1 MRSIMLAAKNFLTP
15 IVEDVK
21 KSVAKSF
28 INNGLSD
35 IDQVYEELC
44 EKHCNRGDKEAFR
57 ASIKGEILANLG
69 FLVQEVD
76 ANRKISELVKVALER
91 ETAPRAGLSVSKEAC
106 NACRAKTFEV
116 TSMCQ
121 ACVARPCEANC
132 PKKAISVSDKAFINQ
147 DLCIKCGICA
157 SNCPYGAIHQSKVPC
172 EDICPVNAIKK
183 DELGREE
190 IDVEKCISCGKCL
203 QSCPFGAISYN
214 SQMIDVLKHI
224 KNPNQKVVAMVA
236 PAILGQFGNDLG
248 KAIAGLKKLG
258 FDEVLDV
265 AYGAEYTS
273 RDESKEFVERMEE
286 GALFMTTSCCP
297 AYVKATKVHVP
308 EIEKFVS
315 HTGSPMR
322 YIAEIARQRFVDAKI
337 VFVGPCLGKRIEAEN
352 DPNVDYVL
360 VFKDIVAMMDASE
373 IKVSELETE
382 ALPDESSLQSRRY
395 AVSGGVAQAVA
406 NLMEGRADYRPYA
419 INGLTK
425 DSVKALKKFA
435 LKGLDDGANMLE
447 VMCCEG
453 GCIAGPGCVNQPK
466 KATVILE
473 KYASEGK
480 NQKEL
485 SVK

>member
-1 MRSIMLAAKNFLTP
+1 MLVAKNFLSP
-15 IVEDVK
+15 ILEDIK
-21 KSVAKSF
+21 ECVARSF
-28 INNGLSD
+28 INNSLSD
-35 IDQVYEELC
+35 IDAVYEELC
-44 EKHCNRGDKEAFR
+44 NKHCNRANAEAFK
-57 ASIKGEILANLG
+57 ASVKGEILACLG

-76 ANRKISELVKVALER
+76 ANRSLSDLVADALAR
-91 ETAPRAGLSVSKEAC
+91 EKAPRAGLSVCKDAC
-106 NACRAKTFEV
+106 NACREKTFEV
-116 TSMCQ
+116 MSVCQ
-121 ACVARPCEANC
+121 GCVARPCEANC
-132 PKKAISVSDKAFINQ
+132 PKKAISVGEKALIDQ
-147 DLCIKCGICA
+147 SLCIKCGICA

-172 EDICPVNAIKK
+172 KDVCPVNAIKK

-236 PAILGQFGNDLG
+236 PAILGQFGSDLG
-248 KAIAGLKKLG
+248 RVVSGLKALG
-258 FDEVLDV
+258 FDVVLDV
-265 AYGAEYTS
+265 AYGAEHTS

-286 GALFMTTSCCP
+286 GAKFMTTSCCP
-297 AYVKATKVHVP
+297 AYVKTARVHVP

-315 HTGSPMR
+315 HTGSPMY
-322 YIAEIARQRFVDAKI
+322 YIAKIARERYSDAKI
-337 VFVGPCLGKRIEAEN
+337 VFVGPCLAKRIEAEN
-352 DPNVDYVL
+352 NPNVDYVL
-360 VFKDIVAMMDASE
+360 VFKDIVAMMNAEGIDVAN
-373 IKVSELETE
+373 LEPE

-395 AVSGGVAQAVA
+395 AISGGVASAVS
-406 NLMEGRADYRPYA
+406 NLIDERVDYRAYA

-425 DSVKALKKFA
+425 DAVKALKKFA

-466 KATVILE
+466 KASVILE

-485 SVK
+485 SIK

>member
-1 MRSIMLAAKNFLTP
+1 MLAAKNFLSP
-15 IVEDVK
+15 IQQDVME
-21 KSVAKSF
+21 SVVKSF
-28 INNGLSD
+28 INNNLTDVES
-35 IDQVYEELC
+35 VLEELSN
-44 EKHCNRGDKEAFR
+44 KYSNTKDKEAFK
-57 ASIKGEILANLG
+57 ASIKGQILAVLG
-69 FLVQEVD
+69 YLVQEVD
-76 ANRKISELVKVALER
+76 ANRDLNDLVKEAMAR
-91 ETAPRAGLSVSKEAC
+91 EVAPRAGLSVSKGAC

-132 PKKAISVSDKAFINQ
+132 PKKAISVNDKAFINQ

-157 SNCPYGAIHQSKVPC
+157 SNCPYEAIYQSKVPC
-172 EDICPVNAIKK
+172 EDVCPVNAIKK

-203 QSCPFGAISYN
+203 QSCPFGAITYN
-214 SQMIDVLKHI
+214 SQVIDVLKHI
-224 KNPNQKVVAMVA
+224 KNPEQKVVAMVA

-248 KAIAGLKKLG
+248 KAIAGLKKIG

-286 GALFMTTSCCP
+286 GAPFMTTSCCP

-322 YIAEIARQRFVDAKI
+322 YIAEIARERYKDAKI

-360 VFKDIVAMMDASE
+360 VFKDIVAVLNAMEVNVAT
-373 IKVSELETE
+373 LEAE

-395 AVSGGVAQAVA
+395 AVSGGVAGAVA
-406 NLMEGRADYRPYA
+406 NLIEGRADYRPYA
-419 INGLTK
+419 INGLSK
-425 DSVKALKKFA
+425 DGVKLLKKFA
-435 LKGLDDGANMLE
+435 AKGLDDGANMLE

>member
-1 MRSIMLAAKNFLTP
+1 MLATKNYLSP
-15 IVEDVK
+15 IRQDVMEK
-21 KSVAKSF
+21 VAKSF
-28 INNGLSD
+28 FFNNLSD
-35 IDQVYEELC
+35 IEEVYVELC
-44 EKHCNRGDKEAFR
+44 NAHNIRANKEAGE
-57 ASIKGEILANLG
+57 ASIKGMIWSCLG
-69 FLVQEVD
+69 FLAQEVE
-76 ANRKISELVKVALER
+76 ANRSFDDLVKEALGR
-91 ETAPRAGLSVSKEAC
+91 TVAPRAGLSVMKASC
-106 NACRAKTFEV
+106 NACKAKTFEV
-116 TSMCQ
+116 TPMCQ
-121 ACVARPCEANC
+121 GCVARPCEANC
-132 PKKAISVSDKAFINQ
+132 AKKAITVTDKAFINQ
-147 DLCIKCGICA
+147 ETCIKCGLCA
-157 SNCPYGAIHQSKVPC
+157 TNCPYGAIHKSVVPC

-183 DELGREE
+183 DENGFEE

-214 SQMIDVLKHI
+214 SQMLDVMKHI
-224 KNPNQKVVAMVA
+224 KDQNQKVVAMVA

-248 KAIAGLKKLG
+248 KAIAAFKAIG
-258 FDEVLDV
+258 FDDVIDV

-286 GALFMTTSCCP
+286 GAQFMTTSCCP
-297 AYVKATKVHVP
+297 AYVKTARVHVP

-322 YIAEIARQRFVDAKI
+322 YIAEITRERYNDAKI
-337 VFVGPCLGKRIEAEN
+337 VFVGPCLAKRIEAEN

-360 VFKDIVAMMDASE
+360 VFQDVMALINAKGIDVNAIEAESFAD
-373 IKVSELETE
+373 ET
-382 ALPDESSLQSRRY
+382 SLQSRRY
-395 AVSGGVAQAVA
+395 AVSGGVAAAVA
-406 NLMEGRADYRPYA
+406 NLIEDKADYRPFA

-425 DSVKALKKFA
+425 DAVKLLKKFA

-473 KYASEGK
+473 QYAKTGK

>member
-1 MRSIMLAAKNFLTP
+1 MLAAKNFLSP
-15 IVEDVK
+15 MLYDIKE
-21 KSVAKSF
+21 SVAKSF
-28 INNGLSD
+28 INNDLSD
-35 IDQVYEELC
+35 IEEVYKALC
-44 EKHCNRGDKEAFR
+44 EKYKNRASQEAMQ
-57 ASIKGEILANLG
+57 ASIKGQILATLG
-69 FLVQEVD
+69 FLAQEVD
-76 ANRKISELVKVALER
+76 ANRNLSDLVKVACDR
-91 ETAPRAGLSVSKEAC
+91 VSAPRAGLSVIKSAC

-121 ACVARPCEANC
+121 GCVARPCEANC
-132 PKKAISVSDKAFINQ
+132 PKKAISVEEKAFINQ

-157 SNCPYGAIHQSKVPC
+157 SNCPYGAIHQSRVPC

-183 DELGREE
+183 DEMGREE

-214 SQMIDVLKHI
+214 SQMLDVLKHI
-224 KNPNQKVVAMVA
+224 KNGNQKVIALVA

-248 KAIAGLKKLG
+248 KAIAGFKALG
-258 FDEVLDV
+258 FDDVIDV

-273 RDESKEFVERMEE
+273 RDESKEFIERMEE
-286 GALFMTTSCCP
+286 GAQFMTTSCCP
-297 AYVKATKVHVP
+297 AYVKTAKVHVP

-322 YIAEIARQRFVDAKI
+322 YIAEIAKERYKDAKI
-337 VFVGPCLGKRIEAEN
+337 VFVGPCLAKRIEAEN

-360 VFKDIVAMMDASE
+360 VFQDVIAMLNAKGVDVNSIQADSF
-373 IKVSELETE
+373 S
-382 ALPDESSLQSRRY
+382 DESSLQSRRY
-395 AVSGGVAQAVA
+395 AISGGVASAVA
-406 NLMEGRADYRPYA
+406 NLISEKADYRPYA

-425 DSVKALKKFA
+425 DAVKSLKKFA

-485 SVK
+485 SIK